1 MACRCWPDRR
11 RHNPAKAVLTM
22 GSVRRVFSRMLRP
35 ALKLAVL
42 TAVVAVAA
50 YMLYFKPVPVT
61 SYPVKAATV
70 EAEVMGTATLEA
82 RYKTTISSKITG
94 RIVALGAD
102 QNDPVSKGMLLA
114 TLDDSELRQQ
124 VEVASA
130 SLEAA
135 KAALARV
142 EADITRAEAVLTG
155 ARLDYKRTSDLSG
168 KQIVSPDE
176 LDKSKQAL
184 DVAQAGLDSSR
195 AAKVEAERQI
205 VTAERTLKYQE
216 ALLANAK
223 ILCPVDNGLVTFR
236 YREVGDI
243 VVPGTAIMDV
253 VCLSEMWVSAWVDET
268 AAASLAPGQPVRV
281 VFRSE
286 PEKSYAGD
294 VARLARQ
301 TDPETRE
308 FLVDVHVKELPKN
321 WSVGQR
327 AEVYIQ
333 TGAKADV
340 PSIPQRLLLWRDGKP
355 GVFVDDGGKACYQ
368 EVGLGL
374 KGRETVEIVRGLA
387 IGQAVITA
395 ADGDNSKLTD
405 GRAIQR

>member
-1 MACRCWPDRR
+1 MFYRTIRAAWKIVLL
-11 RHNPAKAVLTM
+11 AAV
-22 GSVRRVFSRMLRP
+22 
-35 ALKLAVL
+35 A
-42 TAVVAVAA
+42 AVAA

-70 EAEVMGTATLEA
+70 EAEVMGTGTLAA
-82 RYKTTISSKITG
+82 RFKTTISSKITG
-94 RIVALGAD
+94 KITALSAD
-102 QNDPVSKGMLLA
+102 QNDPVSKDMLLV

-184 DVAQAGLDSSR
+184 DVAQAGLDSSQ
-195 AAKVEAERQI
+195 AAKVETQRQI
-205 VTAERTLKYQE
+205 ATAERTLKYQE

-253 VCLSEMWVSAWVDET
+253 VSLNEMWVSAWVDET

-286 PEKSYAGD
+286 PEKFYAGE

-327 AEVYIQ
+327 AEVYIR
-333 TGAKADV
+333 TGAKPDV
-340 PSIPQRLLLWRDGKP
+340 PSIPQRLLLWRDSKP
-355 GVFVDDGGKACYQ
+355 GVFVDDGGKARYQ

-374 KGRETVEIVRGLA
+374 KGRETVEVVRGLT
-387 IGQAVITA
+387 IGQTVITA
-395 ADGDNSKLTD
+395 ADGDNSRLTD

>member
-1 MACRCWPDRR
+1 MFYRTIRAAWKIVLL
-11 RHNPAKAVLTM
+11 AAV
-22 GSVRRVFSRMLRP
+22 
-35 ALKLAVL
+35 A
-42 TAVVAVAA
+42 AVAA

-70 EAEVMGTATLEA
+70 EAEVVGTGTLAA
-82 RYKTTISSKITG
+82 RFKTTISSKIIGKIT
-94 RIVALGAD
+94 ALSAD
-102 QNDPVSKGMLLA
+102 QNDPVSKDMLLA

-124 VEVASA
+124 VEMASA
-130 SLEAA
+130 ALEAT
-135 KAALARV
+135 KASLVRT
-142 EADITRAEAVLTG
+142 EADITRAQAVLTQ
-155 ARLDYKRTSDLSG
+155 AKLDYDRSSQLMQKHVAATEE
-168 KQIVSPDE
+168 V
-176 LDKSKQAL
+176 DKAKESL
-184 DVAQAGLDSSR
+184 DVAQAGLESSQ
-195 AAKVEAERQI
+195 AAKVETRRQI
-205 VTAERTLKYQE
+205 ATAERTLKYQE
-216 ALLANAK
+216 ALLANAR

-236 YREVGDI
+236 YRQVGDI

-253 VCLSEMWVSAWVDET
+253 ACLNEIWVSAWVDET
-268 AAASLAPGQPVRV
+268 AAVSLAPGQPVRV

-286 PEKSYAGD
+286 PEKPYAGE

-308 FLVDVHVKELPKN
+308 FLVDVRVKELPKN

-327 AEVYIQ
+327 AEVYIR

-340 PSIPQRLLLWRDGKP
+340 PSIPQRLLLWRNGKP
-355 GVFVDDGGKACYQ
+355 GVFVDDGGKARYQ

-374 KGRETVEIVRGLA
+374 KGRETVEVVRGLA

-395 ADGDNSKLTD
+395 ADGDNSRLTD